1 MARLEFAKYQ
11 GLGNHFVIV
20 DLRRGEPSPTPNDPV
35 AAERICEPHF
45 GAGADGVLPIL
56 PPTVAGADARMRV
69 LNADGSE
76 AEMCGN
82 GLRTVAKYLY
92 DRDPSL
98 RKPVLQIETGAGV
111 LACAIAPG
119 ADGLADT
126 VSVEMGRP
134 RLTRGEIPM
143 IDTGLTEPGG
153 GAPDERCVEQ
163 PFEVKGQK
171 LTFTGV
177 SMGNPHAITFVSE
190 TGAALRT
197 LAETLGPTMETHAS
211 FPRRTNVE
219 FARMVS
225 PEHIELVVWER
236 GCGITFACGTGAC
249 ATAVAACLTGRAPLG
264 KEIRVQLLG
273 GPLAITVAP
282 DYSGVT
288 MRGPARLVFEASID
302 LAALLARA

>member
-20 DLRRGEPSPTPNDPV
+20 DLRRGEPSPSPNDPV

-82 GLRTVAKYLY
+82 GLRTVVKYLY
-92 DRDPSL
+92 DRDPAMRRPSL
-98 RKPVLQIETGAGV
+98 RIETGAGV
-111 LACAIAPG
+111 LTCAVAPG

-134 RLTRGEIPM
+134 RLTRAEIPM
-143 IDTGLTEPGG
+143 T
-153 GAPDERCVEQ
+153 GAPDERCLEQ
-163 PFEVKGQK
+163 PLDVAGVK
-171 LTFTGV
+171 LPITAV

-190 TGAALRT
+190 TGAALRA
-197 LAETLGPTMETHAS
+197 LAEKLGPPLETHAS
-211 FPRRTNVE
+211 FPRRTNAE
-219 FARMVS
+219 FARVVS

-249 ATAVAACLTGRAPLG
+249 ATAVAACLTGRAQVG

-288 MRGPARLVFEASID
+288 MRGPARLVFDGSID
-302 LAALLARA
+302 LAALLTRA

>member
-11 GLGNHFVIV
+11 GLGNHFVVV
-20 DLRRGEPSPTPNDPV
+20 DLRGGEPTPTPNDAR
-35 AAERICEPHF
+35 AALAICEPHF

-56 PPTVAGADARMRV
+56 PARVAGADARMRV

-82 GLRTVAKYLY
+82 GLRTVVKYLY
-92 DRDPSL
+92 DRDPAL
-98 RKPVLQIETGAGV
+98 RKPTLRIETGAGV
-111 LACAIAPG
+111 LACTVTPG

-134 RLTRGEIPM
+134 RLTRAEIPM
-143 IDTGLTEPGG
+143 TGP
-153 GAPDERCVEQ
+153 ADERVIEQ
-163 PFEVKGQK
+163 TVDVAGRAT
-171 LTFTGV
+171 LVTAV
-177 SMGNPHAITFVSE
+177 SMGNPHAITFVEES
-190 TGAALRT
+190 GAALRA
-197 LAETLGPTMETHAS
+197 LAEKYGPPLETHAL
-211 FPRRTNVE
+211 FPRRTNAE
-219 FARMVS
+219 FARVVS

-249 ATAVAACLTGRAPLG
+249 ATAVAACLTGRAKVG
-264 KEIRVQLLG
+264 TEITVQLLG

-288 MRGPARLVFEASID
+288 MRGPARLVFEASMD
-302 LAALLARA
+302 LAALLAAS